1 MSYYIT
7 KTTAK
12 APIASFSDGADD
24 VPTKSLVVTI
34 PPTLSGVS
42 AVNETQI
49 PSRNMASMSD
59 ADFILNNVLYYTNN
73 GVLYIDGTSTGET
86 SSSNDAFKVLDFW
99 LPSGTYYFSRGTTL
113 TSLNVATYLR
123 KYDDKTEIKANQGSF
138 TLSEKTHLYLSFY
151 VYTKTFSNIK
161 ADICINLGSTAI
173 TYEDTTPITQYTA
186 SLGRTIYGGQADIV
200 NGVGTDENGNEFTF
214 DGQEIPTRLGYNAF
228 WSDEGDT
235 EVTYY
240 CKVESEELY
249 TVTDTTLKNIADA
262 IRTKTE
268 RTAPIF
274 VEDMDD
280 EILSIVTGG
289 GGGAECDRLFFAQG
303 YDNWQVEIPTIT
315 SLIQDEKYSEYVS
328 YDTTTKKFTALKD
341 FTAVIVAWVYTYQT
355 YEASRS
361 DGAFYVNSTKLAQ
374 YEATGNV
381 AGSVGGVRLIYNLK
395 QGDTFYP
402 YTPTT
407 DGYPRQYCKVYAIS
421 DIDDDVFT
429 YTNEEAT

>member
-374 YEATGNV
+374 YEATGNA